1 MRKSELP
8 FIHLFRTSLDHY
20 FFDVNTDTIV
30 KIPKEI
36 YNKLNNFIDD
46 YWEDEYIVQ
55 LRNMGLL
62 QPNRKRITK
71 HPETDYIDLQF
82 DSCMKTLVLQVTQN
96 CNQRCDYCVYSG
108 KYENRVHNN
117 SKMSFEIAKQGIDMV
132 INHSRDSEKLFLGF
146 YGGEP
151 LLEEELIKKCIQYLD
166 EKIEGKTVQYN
177 ITTNGTLLTQNIID
191 IFVSHNVS
199 LMISLDGPAEVHNKH
214 RKLLRGNGDSHSIIM
229 KKLKYLKE
237 TYPIYYK
244 EHVSFSTVF
253 DGESDF
259 ESIDNFFNNSL
270 FEGKNISAV
279 SIADNYSKK
288 EVYVRNEKF
297 IEDTKYALFL
307 NMLAIVGRIEEEK
320 TSRLFR
326 LQKEQIRSLRKGKCF
341 GDKKSLTYYGHR
353 SGGCVPG
360 LHKLFL
366 SVNGE
371 FYPCEK
377 VSECSNVCKIGNVT
391 EGLDLEKIRR
401 LANLQKITEEE
412 CLNCWAYDYCT
423 ICLAQA
429 DGLDEISKD
438 LILKRCE
445 HVKKNID
452 SLFKDYCLC
461 EELINHRLK
470 SSCS

>member
-1 MRKSELP
+1 
-8 FIHLFRTSLDHY
+8 
-20 FFDVNTDTIV
+20 
-30 KIPKEI
+30 
-36 YNKLNNFIDD
+36 
-46 YWEDEYIVQ
+46 
-55 LRNMGLL
+55 
-62 QPNRKRITK
+62 
-71 HPETDYIDLQF
+71 
-82 DSCMKTLVLQVTQN
+82 
-96 CNQRCDYCVYSG
+96 
-108 KYENRVHNN
+108 
-117 SKMSFEIAKQGIDMV
+117 
-132 INHSRDSEKLFLGF
+132 
-146 YGGEP
+146 
-151 LLEEELIKKCIQYLD
+151 
-166 EKIEGKTVQYN
+166 
-177 ITTNGTLLTQNIID
+177 
-191 IFVSHNVS
+191 
-199 LMISLDGPAEVHNKH
+199 
-214 RKLLRGNGDSHSIIM
+214 M

>member
-1 MRKSELP
+1 
-8 FIHLFRTSLDHY
+8 
-20 FFDVNTDTIV
+20 
-30 KIPKEI
+30 
-36 YNKLNNFIDD
+36 
-46 YWEDEYIVQ
+46 
-55 LRNMGLL
+55 MGLL

-214 RKLLRGNGDSHSIIM
+214 RKLLWGNGDSHSIIM

-288 EVYVRNEKF
+288 EVYVRN
-297 IEDTKYALFL
+297 
-307 NMLAIVGRIEEEK
+307 AIDGRIEEEK

-371 FYPCEK
+371 FYPCEI